1 MHSSLY
7 MLFMFTPLHGWLY
20 KAWITLTISFLG

>member
-7 MLFMFTPLHGWLY
+7 MLFMFTPLHGWL
-20 KAWITLTISFLG
+20 